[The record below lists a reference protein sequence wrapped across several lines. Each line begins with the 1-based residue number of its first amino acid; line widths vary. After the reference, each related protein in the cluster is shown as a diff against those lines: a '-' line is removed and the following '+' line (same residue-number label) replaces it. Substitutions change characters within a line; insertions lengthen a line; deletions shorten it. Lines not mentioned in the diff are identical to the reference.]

1 MPVVFQPSDSG
12 FNSHLRGGS
21 GGWSGGGEEG
31 AEGSPFA
38 AMPVPFVRVLY
49 EREVA
54 TLSMPHLKSF
64 DLELQARKMLH
75 GVHGWPLRSGPR
87 DQHFTLTVPPSYP
100 SALPQPQTQGLEPGN
115 GS

>member
-1 MPVVFQPSDSG
+1 MPIVFQPSDSG

-31 AEGSPFA
+31 ADSSSPA

-64 DLELQARKMLH
+64 DLELQARKNT
-75 GVHGWPLRSGPR
+75 VR
-87 DQHFTLTVPPSYP
+87 DL
-100 SALPQPQTQGLEPGN
+100 GLVVKHDLLAGAWV
-115 GS
+115 GAAWLVLSRG